1 MASRVTVVVKKI
13 FRPLCGLCLGTALLA
28 SSGGCQ
34 NDGEL
39 ARTNNS
45 AGSALAPRSVDDYAR
60 QRNISNDQ
68 ARRELQA
75 AVSKRDADE
84 AIKNID
90 DAGIQRE

>member
-1 MASRVTVVVKKI
+1 
-13 FRPLCGLCLGTALLA
+13 LLLLT
-28 SSGGCQ
+28 SGCQ

-39 ARTNNS
+39 ANS
-45 AGSALAPRSVDDYAR
+45 GKGLSGAALAPRSVEEYAR

-68 ARRELQA
+68 ARHELQA

-90 DAGIQRE
+90 DVGVKTE